1 MSVTRDNLTES
12 RGFSF
17 NLVGWGKE
25 QNAKEDEVAVDVS
38 LWGVGNNF
46 KNLYLSIETPV
57 WWN

>member
-25 QNAKEDEVAVDVS
+25 PNAKEDEMEVDVS
-38 LWGVGNNF
+38 LVGSG
-46 KNLYLSIETPV
+46 K
-57 WWN
+57 